1 MAEGARLELVYRL
14 TPIEGSNPSLSAI
27 LDLKKTLEFLLRR
40 FFMPAFC
47 KESETPILVRQI
59 IGNNLNREGAAK
71 RLNTGMM
78 R

>member
-40 FFMPAFC
+40 FFMPA
-47 KESETPILVRQI
+47 SQGHYDPETYDLWVVL
-59 IGNNLNREGAAK
+59 IGSNRNISH
-71 RLNTGMM
+71 LFS
-78 R
+78 